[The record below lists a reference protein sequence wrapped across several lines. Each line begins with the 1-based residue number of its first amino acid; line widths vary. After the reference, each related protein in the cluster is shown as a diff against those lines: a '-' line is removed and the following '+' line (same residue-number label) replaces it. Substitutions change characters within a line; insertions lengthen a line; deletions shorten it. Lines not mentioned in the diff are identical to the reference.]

1 MKSCYSIEKRDNSVK
16 SYDKKTE
23 TKNRVPPSIEAITK
37 SIKMRMQK
45 PDLTP
50 KSKNDSIR
58 KVDMAE
64 KSILPNTTREIRVC
78 KIDRKAHPEN
88 NSKAEPQGNFDLKI
102 DLDNQLMERLNTT
115 IYYGK
120 NIKESKNTKFKERYK
135 KGVNK
140 LFTKINRFLQI

>member
-37 SIKMRMQK
+37 SIKMRMQN

-50 KSKNDSIR
+50 KSRTHSIR
-58 KVDMAE
+58 KIDMAE
-64 KSILPNTTREIRVC
+64 KSILPNTTREIRIC
-78 KIDRKAHPEN
+78 KIDRKVVPEKN
-88 NSKAEPQGNFDLKI
+88 LEAEPQGNFNLKI
-102 DLDNQLMERLNTT
+102 DLDNQLMERLNKTV
-115 IYYGK
+115 YYGK
-120 NIKESKNTKFKERYK
+120 NIKESKDTKFKERYK

-140 LFTKINRFLQI
+140 LFTKINQFLQI